1 MKKISGGT
9 AFYDGMWT
17 TLDLLRRVKD
27 SRKAIVVLTD
37 GVDESLLDSD
47 YERSDHSFEELLA
60 RVSEEDATIYP
71 IYLNR
76 EEAEL
81 TRELKDPDT
90 TERRRERIER
100 RLKPNLTAHRQIEQL
115 AEESAGSVFVVAG
128 ENEHEG
134 IYQRVAAELRL
145 IIRWPT
151 LLRTHH
157 TTASSG
163 RST

>member
-1 MKKISGGT
+1 KTAKNFIDSLGAQDRIAIAAFTRKFILASDFTADKKELKKSVEKMKKISGGT

-37 GVDESLLDSD
+37 GVDESLLDSED
-47 YERSDHSFEELLA
+47 SERSDHSFEELLA

-81 TRELKDPDT
+81 TSELKDPNT

-100 RLKPNLTAHRQIEQL
+100 RLKPNVTAHRQIEQL
-115 AEESAGSVFVVAG
+115 
-128 ENEHEG
+128 
-134 IYQRVAAELRL
+134 
-145 IIRWPT
+145 
-151 LLRTHH
+151 
-157 TTASSG
+157 
-163 RST
+163 